1 MKQTMQLLKCLWVFL
16 LVELLCWQVCF
27 AQVDPWERIKLM
39 EQGKKISVKLNSG
52 RSVNGQ
58 MEAWSTDG
66 LSVRQGKD
74 KVTQVA
80 KSEVARVAMPIGMSR
95 GRRATYA
102 GVFVGGGL
110 GALVAAACASQ
121 GCDGSPAALFAA
133 GALLYGG
140 IAAGIAAIFP
150 QHKEVIYTSA
160 ASAPGDPARR

>member
-1 MKQTMQLLKCLWVFL
+1 MKQTMQMLKCLWVFL

-27 AQVDPWERIKLM
+27 AQVDAWERIRLI

-66 LSVRQGKD
+66 LSVRQEKD

-80 KSEVARVAMPIGMSR
+80 KSEVARVAMLIGMSR

-110 GALVAAACASQ
+110 GALVAGACASE
-121 GCDGSPAALFAA
+121 GCDVSPAALFAA
-133 GALLYGG
+133 GALIYGG